1 MLSIAN
7 EAVKILQQRQQEFF
21 QFIATDWS
29 LELCVMIRSTEQQVD
44 KIASFAT
51 YAHCTA
57 PKNKPVFSLSAF
69 PIL

>member
-7 EAVKILQQRQQEFF
+7 EAVKILRQRQQEFF
-21 QFIATDWS
+21 QFIATDCS
-29 LELCVMIRSTEQQVD
+29 LELSVMIRSIEQQVD

-51 YAHCTA
+51 AH
-57 PKNKPVFSLSAF
+57 KNKPLFSLSAF